1 VPPVA
6 KPERPGW
13 SDRTLARGAP
23 LAFLVGI
30 VLNIIPGVLP
40 LVALKDIVELDYSAG
55 ATVALIVGFYLVMFL
70 PAEVPLVSYVAAP
83 AETAQTVADLRGWIS
98 RNARP
103 VAVVVLNAIG
113 LYLVVHGIVSLVR

>member
-1 VPPVA
+1 
-6 KPERPGW
+6 
-13 SDRTLARGAP
+13 
-23 LAFLVGI
+23 
-30 VLNIIPGVLP
+30 
-40 LVALKDIVELDYSAG
+40 
-55 ATVALIVGFYLVMFL
+55 VALIVGFYLVMFL